1 MFEESWQITVGGFT
15 GQILHHLPSH
25 VLLNFLSRHPVIFPA
40 RCKLSPIPNVQE
52 IFTDRSAPGPASF
65 VTKDQNRVIHTQE
78 TSAQRAELT
87 AVIEAFI
94 MFAEKEFNPYSN
106 SQYMVRLF
114 SHIETA
120 VLPETK
126 TTIFYLLT
134 KLQQQ
139 IWNRNQAFYIG
150 HIRAH
155 SGLQSPLNALNDLV
169 DSLTRITVASVIEKA
184 RASHSLH
191 HQNTTALRYQFQIPR
206 ESVREIVC
214 ACSSCPTMIPNL
226 PMGVNPRSLRPNM
239 FWQMDVTHVPFFGKF
254 SFIHLTV
261 DTFSHVIIDTA
272 LMGEAYKDVIQHLF
286 VSFSYLGLLKAL
298 KIDNTPAY
306 TSKSFRESCMRFHV
320 KHNTGIPYNPQ
331 GQAIVK
337 RAYQT
342 LKSQIFKLQEGKF
355 KYTSP
360 CQILHHALF
369 VINNL
374 NIDSSGMPAMLW
386 H

>member
-114 SHIETA
+114 PHIETA

-139 IWNRNQAFYIG
+139 IWNRNQAFYVG

-155 SGLQSPLNALNDLV
+155 SGLQSPLNALNDLA

-184 RASHSLH
+184 RASHS
-191 HQNTTALRYQFQIPR
+191 
-206 ESVREIVC
+206 
-214 ACSSCPTMIPNL
+214 
-226 PMGVNPRSLRPNM
+226 
-239 FWQMDVTHVPFFGKF
+239 
-254 SFIHLTV
+254 
-261 DTFSHVIIDTA
+261 
-272 LMGEAYKDVIQHLF
+272 
-286 VSFSYLGLLKAL
+286 
-298 KIDNTPAY
+298 
-306 TSKSFRESCMRFHV
+306 
-320 KHNTGIPYNPQ
+320 
-331 GQAIVK
+331 
-337 RAYQT
+337 
-342 LKSQIFKLQEGKF
+342 
-355 KYTSP
+355 
-360 CQILHHALF
+360 
-369 VINNL
+369 
-374 NIDSSGMPAMLW
+374 
-386 H
+386 